1 MKHTLTAAVAA
12 FVTVW
17 VTHDLALPAPTI
29 VATFF
34 ALWGF
39 GVLAVR
45 FAEGE
50 GLL

>member
-1 MKHTLTAAVAA
+1 MKHALTAAVAA
-12 FVTVW
+12 VVTAW
-17 VTHDLALPAPTI
+17 VVRDLALPAPT
-29 VATFF
+29 VFATWVV
-34 ALWGF
+34 LTGL